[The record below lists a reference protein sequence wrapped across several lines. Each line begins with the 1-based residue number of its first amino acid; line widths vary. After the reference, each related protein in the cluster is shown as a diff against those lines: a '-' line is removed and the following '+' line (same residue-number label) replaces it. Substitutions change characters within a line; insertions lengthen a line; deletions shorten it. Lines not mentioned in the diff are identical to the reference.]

1 MKLKFIL
8 LLINLG
14 LATSI
19 FSQSFSYLYDAAGNR
34 VTRMQVATRS
44 FVLQKNEVNVVLS
57 EGLLEQKAINLF
69 PNPVQT
75 ELTVLL
81 SELFEPGY
89 GEVFL
94 YDLKGR
100 LLLRQNVHTVRTILQ
115 FDSFVSGV
123 YLLKLVFGSRQF
135 TWKII
140 KE

>member
-1 MKLKFIL
+1 
-8 LLINLG
+8 
-14 LATSI
+14 
-19 FSQSFSYLYDAAGNR
+19 
-34 VTRMQVATRS
+34 MQVATRS
-44 FVLQKNEVNVVLS
+44 FVLQKNEVNVVSS
-57 EGLLEQKAINLF
+57 EGLLEREAIKLF

-89 GEVFL
+89 GEVSL

-115 FDSFVSGV
+115 LDSFVSGV

>member
-1 MKLKFIL
+1 MKLKLIL

-34 VTRMQVATRS
+34 VARIQVATRS

-57 EGLLEQKAINLF
+57 EGLLEQKAIKRF

-115 FDSFVSGV
+115 LDSFVSGV

-135 TWKII
+135 TWKFI

>member
-1 MKLKFIL
+1 MKLKLIL

-34 VTRMQVATRS
+34 VARIQVATRS

-57 EGLLEQKAINLF
+57 EGLLEQKAIKLF

-115 FDSFVSGV
+115 LDSFVSGV

-135 TWKII
+135 TWKFI